1 MSMRRVLCVSG
12 ALLALCGCFGN
23 VDQLKRDLRAER
35 LARLQAWRTERAG
48 KNDQMQTLTG
58 PLSLENSILTAIG
71 NSRDIQIAV
80 QEREKADAK
89 VVEAYAQA
97 IPRVELVGN
106 YTRLDQAP
114 TMGSGSNGY
123 VDNYSVGTNIT
134 QPIYRGGS
142 IGAGVRAAKV
152 YTVLVDEQLR
162 GSFQNVIY
170 AVRRGYYDACLAVE
184 LQLASAE
191 AVKVA
196 QRHLEDV
203 RKQFLAGTVSAYD
216 VLSAEVE
223 LKNLI
228 AQDVQ
233 NQNAVQV
240 ALTNLYNLMGVS
252 QESAITLTD
261 TLAYRPFREATME
274 DAVDLAYLQQTD
286 ILQSDLNV
294 LLQKEALV
302 VAKSGYFPTLDAFFN
317 PQLAKPD
324 PHDTSNNVWAGAWS
338 AGLNVKYVLFEGF
351 ATVARVRQ
359 AKATL
364 KQSELQRTNA
374 EQRVLLLIRQ
384 AILNL
389 QYADQFVQSQ
399 QANVQQAEEALR
411 LAELGFREGV
421 RKEVEVADARRSLI
435 SARANRAQA
444 YYNHEVARLLYE
456 QATGTIEPPDV
467 EEKRP
472 PEPAAGR
479 PAPQQTTP
487 KPAAPQPPPA
497 KTP

>member
-1 MSMRRVLCVSG
+1 MSIRRVLLLSA
-12 ALLALCGCFGN
+12 ALLPLCGCFGSIE
-23 VDQLKRDLRAER
+23 QLKRDLRAER
-35 LARLQAWRTERAG
+35 LSRLQAWRTERAG

-58 PLSLENSILTAIG
+58 PLSLENAILTAIG
-71 NSRDIQIAV
+71 NSRDIQIAL

-97 IPRVELVGN
+97 APRVELVAN
-106 YTRLDQAP
+106 YTRLDKAP
-114 TMGSGSNGY
+114 TMGPGFNGY
-123 VDNYSVGTNIT
+123 KDNYSLAAAVT
-134 QPIYRGGS
+134 QPLYRGGA
-142 IGAGVRAAKV
+142 IGAGIRAAKI

-170 AVRRGYYDACLAVE
+170 AVRRAYYDSCLATE
-184 LQLASAE
+184 LEMASAE

-228 AQDVQ
+228 AQNVQ
-233 NQNAVQV
+233 NQNSVQV
-240 ALTNLYNLMGVS
+240 SLTNLYNLMGVS
-252 QESAITLTD
+252 QESAVALTD
-261 TLAYRPFREATME
+261 TLGYHPFQDPKME
-274 DAVDLAYLQQTD
+274 EAVDLAYLQQTD
-286 ILQSDLNV
+286 ILQSDLNI
-294 LLQKEALV
+294 LLQREALA
-302 VAKSGYFPTLDAFFN
+302 VAKSGYYPTLDGLLSPSLN
-317 PQLAKPD
+317 KPD
-324 PHDTSNNVWAGAWS
+324 SHDITNNVWTSAWT
-338 AGLNVKYVLFEGF
+338 AGLNLKYVLFEGF
-351 ATVARVRQ
+351 ATMARVRQ
-359 AKATL
+359 ARATL
-364 KQSELQRTNA
+364 RQNELQRTNA
-374 EQRVLLLIRQ
+374 EQRILLLVRQ

-389 QYADQFVQSQ
+389 QYADRFVQSQ

-444 YYNHEVARLLYE
+444 YYDHELARLLYE
-456 QATGTIEPPDV
+456 QATGTIEPPDA
-467 EEKRP
+467 EQMRP

-479 PAPQQTTP
+479 PAPAQ
-487 KPAAPQPPPA
+487 APH
-497 KTP
+497 

>member
-1 MSMRRVLCVSG
+1 MSIRRAVLLSS
-12 ALLALCGCFGN
+12 ALLVLCGCFGSIE
-23 VDQLKRDLRAER
+23 QLKRDLRSER
-35 LARLQAWRTERAG
+35 LSRLQAWRNERAG
-48 KNDQMQTLTG
+48 KGDEMPTLTG
-58 PLSLENSILTAIG
+58 PLSLENAILTSIG
-71 NSRDIQIAV
+71 NSRDIQIAL
-80 QEREKADAK
+80 QEREKADSK

-97 IPRVELVGN
+97 MPRVELVGN
-106 YTRLDQAP
+106 YTRMDQAP
-114 TMGSGSNGY
+114 SMGPGANGY
-123 VDNYSVGTNIT
+123 ADNYSVGAAVT
-134 QPIYRGGS
+134 QPLYRGGS

-170 AVRRGYYDACLAVE
+170 AVRRGYYDTCLAID

-196 QRHLEDV
+196 DRHLGDV
-203 RKQFLAGTVSAYD
+203 RKQFAAGTVSAYD

-223 LKNLI
+223 LKNLV

-252 QESAITLTD
+252 QESAVTLTD
-261 TLAYRPFREATME
+261 TLAYRPFKDAKME

-286 ILQSDLNV
+286 ILQSDLNI
-294 LLQKEALV
+294 LLQREALV

-317 PQLAKPD
+317 PTLAKPD
-324 PHDTSNNVWAGAWS
+324 AHDITDNVWSGSWS
-338 AGLNVKYVLFEGF
+338 AGLNLKYVLFEGF
-351 ATVARVRQ
+351 ATMARERQ
-359 AKATL
+359 AQASL
-364 KQSELQRTNA
+364 RQSELQRTNA
-374 EQRVLLLIRQ
+374 EQRVLLQVRQ

-389 QYADQFVQSQ
+389 QYADRFVQSQ

-444 YYNHEVARLLYE
+444 YYNHEVARLQYE
-456 QATGTIEPPDV
+456 QSTGTIEPPDA
-467 EEKRP
+467 EQMRP

-479 PAPQQTTP
+479 PAPVTP
-487 KPAAPQPPPA
+487 AP